1 MMKEKRSL
9 FARSCQDSKDSRLG
23 GPLFSAKLIL
33 PNETKWWTHF
43 PSPFETKSLMMMMM
57 ASSHF
62 IPVSV
67 WYYTIYAC
75 LRLVSTI
82 NTGSKNPT
90 SLVPS
95 WVVSRAF
102 SFLHSILGGRWTG
115 DHSQEDLTNFG
126 RERERER
133 EKVDS
138 FWNPATSKNLILCP
152 K

>member
-23 GPLFSAKLIL
+23 GALFSAKLIL
-33 PNETKWWTHF
+33 PKEKKWWTHF
-43 PSPFETKSLMMMMM
+43 PSPFETKSLMMIMIMIMM
-57 ASSHF
+57 AGSHF

-82 NTGSKNPT
+82 NTGSKNPA

-95 WVVSRAF
+95 
-102 SFLHSILGGRWTG
+102 
-115 DHSQEDLTNFG
+115 
-126 RERERER
+126 
-133 EKVDS
+133 
-138 FWNPATSKNLILCP
+138 
-152 K
+152 